1 MASDDVRESRKLVR
15 MYSWDVEERLP
26 PGSDAH
32 VLGQV
37 LSKEASRD
45 DPQSLT
51 APWRKFFE
59 SDESTD
65 KEK

>member
-26 PGSDAH
+26 PGSDAYI
-32 VLGQV
+32 LGQV
-37 LSKEASRD
+37 LGQEASRD
-45 DPQSLT
+45 DLQSLMT
-51 APWRKFFE
+51 PWRKFFE
-59 SDESTD
+59 PDEPTD

>member
-15 MYSWDVEERLP
+15 MYSWYVEERLP
-26 PGSDAH
+26 PGSDA
-32 VLGQV
+32 LGQV
-37 LSKEASRD
+37 LGKEASRD
-45 DPQSLT
+45 DSQSLT

-59 SDESTD
+59 PDELTD